1 MANLTVSDPA
11 RPTINI
17 QWDWSQIFEAEVGS
31 GSAVIVSGRE
41 VSDYARALREE
52 VRHRGG
58 FLIED
63 RSDIETILRRV
74 ESARAN
80 ISLQLSHSV
89 DDRIAGRF
97 AIAQRKGAASNW
109 SIEDYHQRLLFDD
122 KYFREFQVFKAAID
136 NAVAAID
143 RGIIFYP
150 AHVAQSSYFRLFLPL
165 IIKECKSALWI
176 IYSSGRVEE
185 LSEFFQVER
194 EYIDKSSVIN
204 ALGEIFK
211 LDSSSIDIILAKSE
225 DFARFSTGAEGFTEA
240 EMFRFIKWA
249 HNFIVRQAGEFLPRV
264 PLAHAAP
271 IEFEIVRHKIT
282 ATDEKVV
289 TSLRRPIID
298 GIVEELVH
306 QVDDVPKHFNLHN
319 MAPACNTKLMRVRE
333 HLVEIRDEG
342 LSETRVLKL
351 GIRTQACREHL
362 RFEVENLDRP
372 AEGAIHTALAQIE
385 GFVARFTEW
394 RSYVQDGDL
403 GSADRVA
410 ENDLGP
416 AINVLEGFNAPQI
429 VDEKGSV
436 ALSRAIYEAKSDATT
451 NVERR
456 GVLRVLHN
464 LVSKAFSSLKDA
476 ISDDWG
482 KNASKLFYMVLVRV
496 VLALEAAFKVL
507 ADQHPLMFGWTAA
520 FITWVRTFASK

>member
-1 MANLTVSDPA
+1 
-11 RPTINI
+11 
-17 QWDWSQIFEAEVGS
+17 
-31 GSAVIVSGRE
+31 
-41 VSDYARALREE
+41 
-52 VRHRGG
+52 
-58 FLIED
+58 
-63 RSDIETILRRV
+63 
-74 ESARAN
+74 
-80 ISLQLSHSV
+80 
-89 DDRIAGRF
+89 
-97 AIAQRKGAASNW
+97 
-109 SIEDYHQRLLFDD
+109 
-122 KYFREFQVFKAAID
+122 
-136 NAVAAID
+136 
-143 RGIIFYP
+143 
-150 AHVAQSSYFRLFLPL
+150 
-165 IIKECKSALWI
+165 
-176 IYSSGRVEE
+176 
-185 LSEFFQVER
+185 
-194 EYIDKSSVIN
+194 
-204 ALGEIFK
+204 
-211 LDSSSIDIILAKSE
+211 
-225 DFARFSTGAEGFTEA
+225 
-240 EMFRFIKWA
+240 
-249 HNFIVRQAGEFLPRV
+249 
-264 PLAHAAP
+264 
-271 IEFEIVRHKIT
+271 
-282 ATDEKVV
+282 
-289 TSLRRPIID
+289 
-298 GIVEELVH
+298 
-306 QVDDVPKHFNLHN
+306 
-319 MAPACNTKLMRVRE
+319 
-333 HLVEIRDEG
+333 
-342 LSETRVLKL
+342 
-351 GIRTQACREHL
+351 
-362 RFEVENLDRP
+362 VENLDRP